1 MDFLPGGPEI
11 SGDLVYGCCIEIFH
25 RGLSNRSSNGSCTS
39 VANRCFDIDIIS
51 VLAGLRAQRLCVKLL
66 I

>member
-11 SGDLVYGCCIEIFH
+11 SGDLVYRCCIEIFH
-25 RGLSNRSSNGSCTS
+25 RALTNKSRNGSCTS
-39 VANRCFDIDIIS
+39 VANRCSDIDIIS
-51 VLAGLRAQRLCVKLL
+51 VLAGLRAQRLCVKIL